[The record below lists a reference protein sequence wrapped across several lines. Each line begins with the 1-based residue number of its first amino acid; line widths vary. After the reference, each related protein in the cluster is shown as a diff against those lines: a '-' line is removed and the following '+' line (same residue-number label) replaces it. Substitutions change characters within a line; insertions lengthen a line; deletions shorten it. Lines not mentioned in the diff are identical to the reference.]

1 MVHATQGL
9 IEALLELARD
19 AEPSQVTAGLSVTR
33 VDAFDDPLELPPET
47 PILTHFYLPDAGK
60 SVSAVFGVDLSTP
73 PGQTQGRFVSH
84 PQGELDVSRRDDLHG
99 VVLVAVPPWDEQSY
113 AAFGRDGRRLELTL
127 VEAEPPVE
135 TLG

>member
-1 MVHATQGL
+1 VVHATQGL

-33 VDAFDDPLELPPET
+33 AVAFDDPPALPPET
-47 PILTHFYLPDAGK
+47 PILTHFYLPDAGE

-84 PQGELDVSRRDDLHG
+84 PQGELDVSRRDDLHE